1 MWLIRSVHGVNQDGC
16 AMSNCLGVQVDVAD
30 GAHRPGWMVTV
41 ACGCSHDGGALALDT
56 GHCIH
61 LVWLSGCT
69 ADFTLWMHFLTVVF
83 LTDPAPAAFLPPCL
97 AERSAGRWTQA
108 KDSLCWSGCPGVA
121 H

>member
-1 MWLIRSVHGVNQDGC
+1 M
-16 AMSNCLGVQVDVAD
+16 DVAD
-30 GAHRPGWMVTV
+30 GAHHPGWMVTVACGCIHDGGALAPDTGHCIHLTV

-83 LTDPAPAAFLPPCL
+83 LTDPAPAAY
-97 AERSAGRWTQA
+97 
-108 KDSLCWSGCPGVA
+108 
-121 H
+121 